1 MGVDL
6 TEARGVGFGG
16 SLGCLATIALAFM
29 IALVGAV
36 FYLFARGLVRPIRRI
51 SKTARRSPFSCR
63 ARA

>member
-6 TEARGVGFGG
+6 TETRSVGFGG

-36 FYLFARGLVRPIRRI
+36 FYLFARGL
-51 SKTARRSPFSCR
+51 
-63 ARA
+63 

>member
-16 SLGCLATIALAFM
+16 SLGCLAAIALAFM

-36 FYLFARGLVRPIRRI
+36 FYLFARGL
-51 SKTARRSPFSCR
+51 
-63 ARA
+63 